1 MGAAAFPYM
10 VDPNSKI
17 SMGESDDIIN
27 YLYETYGEGAKV
39 RRPFSPLPGNLS
51 PVFVPSH
58 GFLLRGRSFS
68 FLDEKATDTLAFP
81 RVKM

>member
-10 VDPNSKI
+10 VDPNSKT

-39 RRPFSPLPGNLS
+39 KQWFSPS
-51 PVFVPSH
+51 PLDNWRLCFYQAM
-58 GFLLRGRSFS
+58 
-68 FLDEKATDTLAFP
+68 FLDGGFTVFLHT
-81 RVKM
+81 